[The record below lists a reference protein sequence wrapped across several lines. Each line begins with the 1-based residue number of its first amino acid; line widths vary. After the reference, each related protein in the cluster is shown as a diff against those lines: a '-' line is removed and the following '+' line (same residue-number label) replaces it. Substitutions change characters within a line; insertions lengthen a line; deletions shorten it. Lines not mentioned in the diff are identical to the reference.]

1 MASKVT
7 MNSSGETEAA
17 AILADIEK
25 LTKSGSQVL
34 ADDHHERA
42 LSIFKKAYLLSL
54 KLPEGQTQKACLFNL
69 GAAYIAVG
77 KAKKGLKC
85 LMKCKLKEPEGRDA
99 DMYFNIGIAY
109 EEMKEYSKAVKF
121 YQKAV
126 NDYGAHQADNTA
138 DALIK
143 LAYCSVN
150 LKDPASAAHSFRLA
164 GQSYQ
169 QAGRW
174 DYAAMALR
182 ECASYMIQSQR
193 FSKAG
198 VQQVLKECH
207 QICKGISHSSL
218 KGKLLNDI
226 GLHYTELKS
235 FNQAKE
241 CFTEALG
248 SCSGMSFSIRKRAVL
263 LQNTGAIHNAMN
275 QYETSLKYHAEAA
288 DMYGA
293 LEERKA
299 QGESLC
305 NLAYAYSQMKNYK
318 TASLY
323 YQEALQAFKD
333 VGDLHGQWQMCEGLG
348 ATQFCLGNMDQAI
361 SYYKQALAVFGQ
373 SKEKSEVP
381 RERILGKLTDTIK
394 YNVALQQ
401 SHSRKQSFPLPN
413 ETLTATT
420 PALTQEGEDEHTLSS
435 KACAVSRPLFFTL
448 RTHHAATQELQHR
461 RTTQLSGSLQ
471 ASPQAPGQTTG
482 AAGAW

>member
-54 KLPEGQTQKACLFNL
+54 KLPEGQAQKACLFNL

-182 ECASYMIQSQR
+182 ECASYMIHSQK

-226 GLHYTELKS
+226 DLHYTELKS
-235 FNQAKE
+235 FNQAEE

-288 DMYGA
+288 DMYG
-293 LEERKA
+293 E
-299 QGESLC
+299 
-305 NLAYAYSQMKNYK
+305 
-318 TASLY
+318 
-323 YQEALQAFKD
+323 
-333 VGDLHGQWQMCEGLG
+333 
-348 ATQFCLGNMDQAI
+348 I
-361 SYYKQALAVFGQ
+361 
-373 SKEKSEVP
+373 
-381 RERILGKLTDTIK
+381 
-394 YNVALQQ
+394 
-401 SHSRKQSFPLPN
+401 
-413 ETLTATT
+413 
-420 PALTQEGEDEHTLSS
+420 
-435 KACAVSRPLFFTL
+435 
-448 RTHHAATQELQHR
+448 
-461 RTTQLSGSLQ
+461 
-471 ASPQAPGQTTG
+471 
-482 AAGAW
+482 